1 MAKRKMK
8 PNNRDRQR
16 QQAVAAMPEVKRL
29 VQKYGRLAVGNC
41 LNKIKARDK
50 EAARLNA
57 LKRQVA
63 ELESWR
69 EGYGDACKG
78 ADQR

>member
-1 MAKRKMK
+1 MRRVKNRKV
-8 PNNRDRQR
+8 NLRDRQR
-16 QQAVAAMPEVKRL
+16 RLNADAMPEVKRI

-63 ELESWR
+63 ELER
-69 EGYGDACKG
+69 GL
-78 ADQR
+78 R